1 MSENKA
7 VALTF
12 DDGPNTVTT
21 PVVIDMLEKY
31 GVVASFFLVGNNVNK
46 ESAEVVRRAFDMGC
60 EINNHSRSHPA
71 FTELTMEQ
79 MRSEV
84 DFTTERIV
92 EITGKQPAFFRP
104 PYIAVSSEMFDCID
118 LTFIAGIGAEDWLP
132 EVTAEMRA
140 QKILAQAKDGDIIL
154 LHDAEGN
161 TPTVEALD
169 RIIPSLKAQ
178 GYEFLTVTELFKAK
192 GITPERGK
200 VYTNV
205 FQTEAYA

>member
-21 PVVIDMLEKY
+21 PAVIDMLEKH
-31 GVVASFFLVGNNVNK
+31 GVVASFFLVGNNINK

-71 FTELTMEQ
+71 FPELTMEQ

-169 RIIPSLKAQ
+169 TIIPALKAQ

>member
-1 MSENKA
+1 MSEKKA

-21 PVVIDMLEKY
+21 PAVIDMLEKY
-31 GVVASFFLVGNNVNK
+31 GVVASFFLVGNNINK
-46 ESAEVVRRAFDMGC
+46 ESAEVVRRAFNMGC

-71 FTELTMEQ
+71 FPELTMEQ